1 MMDPSALDHTSKFL
15 FDLTSGGQDFGQ
27 YNCNLLGCPTPP
39 DSVSSAN
46 TPSPSRF
53 IYSPTPSVPQEDNF
67 NCTPIMTSSPG
78 PSSAAM
84 VMPCRYPPSGSY
96 QFSSSLPVGRA
107 EVARRATRRP
117 QLTSAHYNEASI
129 KILNPKQE
137 YYKVQKKHGPRGRYS
152 EQRIS
157 NGQVEMQIETQLPLI
172 INHLEVYVMREF
184 EAAKKLTFKDPKY
197 GVGPTRITQLDVAQ
211 VTGSKTTYICKFDL
225 DSVYNDD
232 KEVYRLEKTKGSE
245 YNHFQLKVCLQL
257 VNGASAVLYPY
268 EFVLTTARTQK
279 CR

>member
-1 MMDPSALDHTSKFL
+1 MANDLLFTIVLFMSVSSSDHTNLVTMMDPSALDHTSKFL

-96 QFSSSLPVGRA
+96 QLSSSLPVGRA
-107 EVARRATRRP
+107 EVARRAISRP
-117 QLTSAHYNEASI
+117 QLTSAHYNGASI

-137 YYKVQKKHGPRGRYS
+137 YYKVQKKHEPRKRYS

-157 NGQVEMQIETQLPLI
+157 NGQVRLISACSFGRKFVPKLPLSQPPPSPVKGTNRNPVSEGVRLRSRRNECRFRCRRFI
-172 INHLEVYVMREF
+172 EDREVF
-184 EAAKKLTFKDPKY
+184 LP
-197 GVGPTRITQLDVAQ
+197 
-211 VTGSKTTYICKFDL
+211 S
-225 DSVYNDD
+225 
-232 KEVYRLEKTKGSE
+232 
-245 YNHFQLKVCLQL
+245 
-257 VNGASAVLYPY
+257 
-268 EFVLTTARTQK
+268 
-279 CR
+279 